1 MGHGHNNLN
10 DMPSGLRNWGITI
23 AGAVAIGI
31 LFLFVGT
38 SWTGPGNHECCGDEQ
53 TCEAGAHGEKG
64 ACCKGE
70 AKGGHGDAA
79 CCKGGAHGDAK
90 ACAHTC
96 GEECHKAGKCTHT
109 CTDACKAGA
118 KGDAKACGHVCGEEC
133 HKAGKC
139 THECTAECKA
149 GHAHGGDSAKKPEAA
164 PAGH

>member
-38 SWTGPGNHECCGDEQ
+38 SWTGPGNDDCCGEQ
-53 TCEAGAHGEKG
+53 TCETDAHGKE

-70 AKGGHGDAA
+70 AKGAHGEKAA
-79 CCKGGAHGDAK
+79 CCEGDKAAHADAK
-90 ACAHTC
+90 ACAH
-96 GEECHKAGKCTHT
+96 A
-109 CTDACKAGA
+109 
-118 KGDAKACGHVCGEEC
+118 CGEEC

-139 THECTAECKA
+139 THECAAECKDD
-149 GHAHGGDSAKKPEAA
+149 HAHGADSAKKPEAA